1 MWKRNKFLRMFT
13 AEEDAGGAGAPETP
27 PQGAPADPSVTSAN
41 LAGPEAGQS
50 TYPANT
56 PVAEMTPQQQ
66 TAYYKHQLYLE
77 RAASKKAKD
86 AAELKAT
93 QAAMTEQERAVA
105 AARVEERA
113 TVTKELR
120 DELIKAKFDAIGVG
134 LNAAQLTSLKANI
147 NSAAFLDENGKPDDA
162 KIADFLAPFQGSATL
177 SNRDL
182 RPQGSTFHGSSIA
195 AEMKRM
201 ATS

>member
-1 MWKRNKFLRMFT
+1 
-13 AEEDAGGAGAPETP
+13 
-27 PQGAPADPSVTSAN
+27 
-41 LAGPEAGQS
+41 
-50 TYPANT
+50 
-56 PVAEMTPQQQ
+56 
-66 TAYYKHQLYLE
+66 
-77 RAASKKAKD
+77 
-86 AAELKAT
+86 
-93 QAAMTEQERAVA
+93 MTEQERAVA
-105 AARVEERA
+105 AARAEERA

-147 NSAAFLDENGKPDDA
+147 NSEAFLDENGKPDDA

>member
-1 MWKRNKFLRMFT
+1 M
-13 AEEDAGGAGAPETP
+13 
-27 PQGAPADPSVTSAN
+27 
-41 LAGPEAGQS
+41 
-50 TYPANT
+50 
-56 PVAEMTPQQQ
+56 
-66 TAYYKHQLYLE
+66 
-77 RAASKKAKD
+77 
-86 AAELKAT
+86 
-93 QAAMTEQERAVA
+93 
-105 AARVEERA
+105 
-113 TVTKELR
+113 
-120 DELIKAKFDAIGVG
+120 IKAKFDAIGVG

>member
-1 MWKRNKFLRMFT
+1 MRKRNKFLRMFT

-27 PQGAPADPSVTSAN
+27 PQGAPADPPVTPAN